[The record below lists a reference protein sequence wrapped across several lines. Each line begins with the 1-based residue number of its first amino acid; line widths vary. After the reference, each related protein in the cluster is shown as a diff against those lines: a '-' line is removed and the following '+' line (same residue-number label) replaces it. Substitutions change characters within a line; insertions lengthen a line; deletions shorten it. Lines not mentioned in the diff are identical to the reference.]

1 MYREMETMMGGVME
15 DLTERITKV
24 LSKGPATPDD
34 VSRRL
39 GIAWSTAQGQLLR
52 LVGEGKV
59 ALAKKGRVNVFYLR
73 GGERLAFK
81 VPAWVKARGLR
92 ELSEELEEYVSK
104 ELSAADM
111 ISMERRRF

>member
-1 MYREMETMMGGVME
+1 MGSAME

-34 VSRRL
+34 VSRTL

-59 ALAKKGRVNVFYLR
+59 VLAKKGRVNVFYLR
-73 GGERLAFK
+73 GGERVSFK
-81 VPAWVKARGLR
+81 VPAWVRARDLK
-92 ELSEELEEYVSK
+92 ELSEELEEYLPEELDSAEMVSR
-104 ELSAADM
+104 
-111 ISMERRRF
+111 ERRRF